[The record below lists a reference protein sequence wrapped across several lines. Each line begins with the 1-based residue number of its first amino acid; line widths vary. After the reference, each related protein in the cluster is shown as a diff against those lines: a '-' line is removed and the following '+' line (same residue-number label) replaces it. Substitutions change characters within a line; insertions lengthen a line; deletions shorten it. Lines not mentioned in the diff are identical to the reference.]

1 MLGWLTRFY
10 QPLILCLILFQNLNN
25 NDDLLK
31 LQGCSIDDMALDF
44 TLPGYPAIEMRKG
57 GRDLAVTIGNLES
70 YINLVSGWFLNE
82 GVIKQMDA
90 FKEGF
95 NSVFSSA
102 HLRLFYPEELQQL
115 FCGASYKS
123 WDVKMLM
130 ESCKADHGF
139 THDSKAIHYLF
150 AILSSYNAEEQRKFL
165 QFLTGSP
172 RLPIGGFKSL
182 IPPFTIVRKSTD
194 SDNPNCLPS
203 VMTCVNYL
211 KLPNYPTLEIM
222 REKLD
227 IAINEGQF
235 SFHLS

>member
-1 MLGWLTRFY
+1 MLVTSL
-10 QPLILCLILFQNLNN
+10 NLDN
-25 NDDLLK
+25 
-31 LQGCSIDDMALDF
+31 
-44 TLPGYPAIEMRKG
+44 
-57 GRDLAVTIGNLES
+57 
-70 YINLVSGWFLNE
+70 YINLVTSWLLTE
-82 GVIKQMDA
+82 GVLKQMEA

-95 NSVFSSA
+95 NSVFNSS

-115 FCGASYKS
+115 FCGASYKR

-130 ESCKADHGF
+130 ESCKTDHGF
-139 THDSKAIHYLF
+139 SHDSKAIHNLF
-150 AILSSYNAEEQRKFL
+150 EILSSYNAEEQRKFL

-182 IPPFTIVRKSTD
+182 IPPFTIVRKTNATE

-211 KLPNYPTLEIM
+211 KLPDYPTIEIM
-222 REKLD
+222 REKLET
-227 IAINEGQF
+227 AINEGQF